1 MSEYT
6 SKQLMDYA
14 EEYMI
19 YGKKMYPA
27 VMDRGDGVYLY
38 DKEGKAYLDFVA
50 GIAVN
55 ALGYKNEEYLD
66 ALKAQMD
73 KVMHISRYFHNEP
86 AIIAAKRLVELSGMS
101 QAFFANSGTEAIEGA
116 LKVAKKHASMKPG
129 ADPDN
134 NFEVIAMHHSFHGRS
149 MAALAATDNLKY
161 QGAFVPSNVRAV
173 FAEFNNLSDVISK
186 VTDKTCGI
194 ICEVMQGEGGV
205 YPADKEFL
213 EGLRE
218 LCDEKDIILIFD
230 EVQCGMGR
238 LGTMFAH
245 EAYGVK
251 PDVLALAKALGGGV
265 PVGAFLISERCKGVL
280 GPGEHGNTYGANP
293 FCMAAI
299 NAVLDLY
306 EKYDVLSNVKNMEK
320 VMEAGF
326 DKLRE
331 RHPET
336 VLGHRGKGLLQGLIV
351 TVNRDELELKLFEK
365 GLLVCAAGT
374 DVIRF
379 LPPLVVTE
387 DEINKA
393 IEIMDEALSE
403 MCV

>member
-1 MSEYT
+1 MSTYT
-6 SKQLMDYA
+6 SNELMDMA
-14 EEYMI
+14 EQYMI

-27 VMDRGDGVYLY
+27 VLDRGDGVYLY
-38 DKEGKAYLDFVA
+38 DKEGKEYLDCVG

-55 ALGYKNEEYLD
+55 SLGYNNKEYLD

-73 KVMHISRYFHNEP
+73 KVMHISRYYHNEP
-86 AIIAAKRLVELSGMS
+86 AIIAAKRLVELSGMC

-116 LKVAKKHASMKPG
+116 LKVAKKHASMKLG
-129 ADPDN
+129 ADADN

-149 MAALAATDNLKY
+149 MAALAATDNAKY
-161 QGAFVPSNVRAV
+161 QGAFVPSSVKAV
-173 FAEFNNLSDVISK
+173 FADFNDLEDVKSK
-186 VTDKTCGI
+186 LTKNTCGI

-205 YPADKEFL
+205 YAADEEFL
-213 EGLRE
+213 KGLRT

-238 LGTMFAH
+238 TGTLFAH
-245 EAYGVK
+245 QAYDVK
-251 PDVLALAKALGGGV
+251 PDVLALAKALGCGV

-293 FCMAAI
+293 FCMAAV

-306 EKYDVLSNVKNMEK
+306 EKYDVLTNVNNMEK
-320 VMEAGF
+320 VFEAGF
-326 DKLRE
+326 DKLKE
-331 RHPET
+331 KHPDKVT
-336 VLGHRGKGLLQGLIV
+336 GRRGKGLLQGLV
-351 TVNRDELELKLFEK
+351 VNVNRDKLEQIAFEK

-379 LPPLVVTE
+379 LPPLIIRE
-387 DEINKA
+387 DEVNKA
-393 IEIMDEALSE
+393 IDIMDAVLGE
-403 MCV
+403 M

>member
-1 MSEYT
+1 MNGYT
-6 SKQLMDYA
+6 SNELMNMA

-27 VMDRGDGVYLY
+27 VLDYGDGVYLY
-38 DKEGKAYLDFVA
+38 DKEGKEYLDCVG

-55 ALGYKNEEYLD
+55 ALGYNNKEYLD

-73 KVMHISRYFHNEP
+73 KVMHISRYYYNEP

-116 LKVAKKHASMKPG
+116 LKVAKKHASMKKN

-149 MAALAATDNLKY
+149 MAALAATDNVKY
-161 QGAFVPSNVRAV
+161 QGAFIPSNVKAV
-173 FAEFNNLSDVISK
+173 FADFNDLEDVESK
-186 VTDKTCGI
+186 ITEKTCGI

-205 YPADKEFL
+205 YPADEEFL
-213 EGLRE
+213 KGLRK

-238 LGTMFAH
+238 TGTLFAH
-245 EAYGVK
+245 QAYGVK
-251 PDVLALAKALGGGV
+251 PDVLTLAKALGCGV

-293 FCMAAI
+293 FCMTAI
-299 NAVLDLY
+299 NTVLDLY
-306 EKYDVLSNVKNMEK
+306 EKYDILTNVNKMAS
-320 VMEAGF
+320 VFEAGF
-326 DKLRE
+326 DKLKEKYPDKVTGR
-331 RHPET
+331 
-336 VLGHRGKGLLQGLIV
+336 RGKGLLQGLV
-351 TVNRDELELKLFEK
+351 VNVNRDRLEQLAFEK

-379 LPPLVVTE
+379 LPPLIIREEEV
-387 DEINKA
+387 NKA
-393 IEIMDEALSE
+393 IEIMDAVLNE
-403 MCV
+403 M

>member
-1 MSEYT
+1 MSGYT
-6 SKQLMDYA
+6 SNELMNMA

-27 VMDRGDGVYLY
+27 VLERGDGVYLY
-38 DKEGKAYLDFVA
+38 DKEGKEYLDCVG
-50 GIAVN
+50 GIAVK
-55 ALGYKNEEYLD
+55 ALGYNNKEYLD

-73 KVMHISRYFHNEP
+73 KVMHISRYYHNEP
-86 AIIAAKRLVELSGMS
+86 AIIAAKRLVELSGLS

-129 ADPDN
+129 ADKDN

-149 MAALAATDNLKY
+149 MAALAATDNSKY
-161 QGAFVPSNVRAV
+161 QGAFVPSNVKAV
-173 FAEFNNLSDVISK
+173 FANFNDLEDVKSK
-186 VTDKTCGI
+186 ITKNTCGI

-205 YPADKEFL
+205 YAADAEFL
-213 EGLRE
+213 KGLRA

-238 LGTMFAH
+238 TGTLFAH
-245 EAYGVK
+245 QAYGVK
-251 PDVLALAKALGGGV
+251 PDVLALAKALGCGV

-306 EKYDVLSNVKNMEK
+306 EKYDVLTNVNKMAK
-320 VMEAGF
+320 VFEEGF
-326 DKLRE
+326 DKLKE
-331 RHPET
+331 KHPDKVT
-336 VLGHRGKGLLQGLIV
+336 GRRGKGLLQGLVV
-351 TVNRDELELKLFEK
+351 TVNRDKLEQVAFEK

-379 LPPLVVTE
+379 LPPLVISEEEV
-387 DEINKA
+387 NKA
-393 IEIMDEALSE
+393 INIMDAVLSE
-403 MCV
+403 M

>member
-1 MSEYT
+1 MSGYT
-6 SKQLMDYA
+6 SNELMDMA
-14 EEYMI
+14 EQYMI

-27 VMDRGDGVYLY
+27 VLDRGDGVYLY
-38 DKEGKAYLDFVA
+38 DKEGKEYLDCVG

-55 ALGYKNEEYLD
+55 ALGYNNKEYLD

-73 KVMHISRYFHNEP
+73 KVMHISRYYHNEP
-86 AIIAAKRLVELSGMS
+86 AIIAAKRLVELSGLS

-149 MAALAATDNLKY
+149 MAALAATDNAKY
-161 QGAFVPSNVRAV
+161 QGAFIPSNVKAV
-173 FAEFNNLSDVISK
+173 FANFNDLEDVKSK
-186 VTDKTCGI
+186 ITKNTCGI

-205 YPADKEFL
+205 YAADAEFL
-213 EGLRE
+213 KGLRA

-238 LGTMFAH
+238 TGTLFAH
-245 EAYGVK
+245 QAYGVK
-251 PDVLALAKALGGGV
+251 PDVLALAKALGCGV

-306 EKYDVLSNVKNMEK
+306 EKYDVLTNVNKMAK
-320 VMEAGF
+320 VFEAGF
-326 DKLRE
+326 DKLKE
-331 RHPET
+331 KHPDKVT
-336 VLGHRGKGLLQGLIV
+336 GRRGKGLLQGLV
-351 TVNRDELELKLFEK
+351 VNVNRDKLEQIAFEK

-379 LPPLVVTE
+379 LPPLVIREEEV
-387 DEINKA
+387 NKA
-393 IEIMDEALSE
+393 IDIMDDVLSE
-403 MCV
+403 M